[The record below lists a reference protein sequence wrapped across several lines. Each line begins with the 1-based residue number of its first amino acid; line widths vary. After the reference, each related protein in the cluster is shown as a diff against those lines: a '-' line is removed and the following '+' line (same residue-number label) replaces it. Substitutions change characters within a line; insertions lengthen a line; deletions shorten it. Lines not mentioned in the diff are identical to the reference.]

1 MAPFYKDCLTVNS
14 HANSS
19 EVLDRI
25 LADDFISYGNP
36 NKSKQAL
43 IGQVQF
49 FWKLIPDLK
58 WEIQEMLVEGN
69 TVIVRSLASGSPRGD
84 FMGITGLDGSKSF
97 RITTIDI
104 HTIENGH
111 IKYVRHLEDWGTA
124 ITQLRGNGYVASVDD
139 NVNLGIHHRIELTT
153 EAR

>member
-111 IKYVRHLEDWGTA
+111 IKYIHHLEDWATA
-124 ITQLRGNGYVASVDD
+124 IAQLQSNAP
-139 NVNLGIHHRIELTT
+139 IHPKDSIGLYQQNISEEER
-153 EAR
+153 